1 MARRTRHGLEH
12 IVPPAPTSPPR
23 ARVPRAVRTLHPY
36 SHRRTRTSTRMQRDR
51 STTTK
56 RNTPYTYIA
65 SSTHA
70 YATRAARITYPI
82 WLGSGHG
89 ALLRERERVPA
100 RALDSSARRRIGRAC
115 CGIRLTGGRNSLHC
129 LILRAQSAG
138 GRGREAAMP
147 MHNARGQ
154 KPRGVDAFLGNA
166 AS

>member
-56 RNTPYTYIA
+56 QNTLYTFIA
-65 SSTHA
+65 SSTHV
-70 YATRAARITYPI
+70 YATRAAPPHIPYG
-82 WLGSGHG
+82 LGQATGRCCE
-89 ALLRERERVPA
+89 RERESRRA
-100 RALDSSARRRIGRAC
+100 RFDSSARRRIGRAC

-129 LILRAQSAG
+129 LILHAQSAG

-154 KPRGVDAFLGNA
+154 KPRGVDSFLGNA